1 MEHAAIFG
9 NVDLLSLICEFAF
22 NEEYLFAATVN
33 RTWLEVCGTDSKKT
47 MLAACFETLSRLKES
62 VAASPHSF
70 ISQKS
75 LPEYVITCGR
85 IEVMQHALRIN
96 LVNNLTGSLEHA
108 IRCNNTALIA
118 DLTDLNTKSDFGE
131 ARIGPACLIAAV
143 ESGSLA
149 LVREYC
155 ADGVLDYRARN
166 FGLEDNYFYP
176 FDSTAKKTI
185 CGGWKT
191 YVGDY
196 LIEAAKREGHFEILR
211 WLHAQNI
218 PSADEL
224 AENHDIIGEAAAH
237 GNREMVEWMLHE
249 GYHPSAC
256 EIPYACHSNDVGYL
270 DWLIKKGCIVDPD
283 SLDHCLNTDPA
294 VIAWLQS
301 QGFLLRK
308 LCKP

>member
-1 MEHAAIFG
+1 MEHAANAAIFG

-22 NEEYLFAATVN
+22 KEEYLFAATVN
-33 RTWLEVCGTDSKKT
+33 RTWNRVCGTDSKKT

-62 VAASPHSF
+62 VAASPPSF

-75 LPEYVITCGR
+75 LPECVITCGR
-85 IEVMQHALRIN
+85 IEVMQHALRIDLVSN
-96 LVNNLTGSLEHA
+96 LSGSLEHA
-108 IRCNNTALIA
+108 IRCNNTQLIT
-118 DLTDLNTKSDFGE
+118 DLTDLNVDCGE
-131 ARIGPACLIAAV
+131 TRIGPACLIAAV
-143 ESGSLA
+143 ESGSLD

-224 AENHDIIGEAAAH
+224 SENHDIIGEAAAH

-256 EIPYACHSNDVGYL
+256 EIPYACHSNDVDYL
-270 DWLIKKGCIVDPD
+270 EWLMHKGCIIDPE
-283 SLDHCLNTDPA
+283 SLDHCTNTDPT
-294 VIAWLQS
+294 VIAWLRS
-301 QGFLLRK
+301 KGFF
-308 LCKP
+308 

>member
-1 MEHAAIFG
+1 MEHAANAAIFG

-22 NEEYLFAATVN
+22 KEEYLFAATVN
-33 RTWLEVCGTDSKKT
+33 RTWNRVCGTDSKKT

-62 VAASPHSF
+62 VAASPPSF

-75 LPEYVITCGR
+75 LPECVITCGR
-85 IEVMQHALRIN
+85 IEVMQHALRIDLVSN
-96 LVNNLTGSLEHA
+96 LSGSLEHA
-108 IRCNNTALIA
+108 IRCNNTQLIT
-118 DLTDLNTKSDFGE
+118 DLTDLNVDCGE
-131 ARIGPACLIAAV
+131 TRIGPACLIAAV
-143 ESGSLA
+143 ESGSLD

-224 AENHDIIGEAAAH
+224 SENHDIIGEAAAH

-256 EIPYACHSNDVGYL
+256 EIPYACHSNDVDYL
-270 DWLIKKGCIVDPD
+270 EWLMHKGCIIDPE
-283 SLDHCLNTDPA
+283 SLDHCTNTDPT

-301 QGFLLRK
+301 KGFF
-308 LCKP
+308 